1 MYYVSKR
8 TPSFFYQGKKLHKD
22 DLEITT
28 PRPSDIH
35 FPSIEKNKV
44 VWKVDKN
51 LLKERVIAENKQKLL
66 EIFFLHDIAFD
77 CSNETISTIKDTLEL
92 TEENVGIWKDVKG
105 NYHENVSV
113 QILHGALKKI
123 FKYKQSILIEEKEL
137 FEKLNI

>member
-22 DLEITT
+22 DLEIKT

-35 FPSIEKNKV
+35 FPSIKENKV

-66 EIFFLHDIAFD
+66 ETFFLHGIAFD
-77 CSNETISTIKDTLEL
+77 YSNETISTIKDALEL
-92 TEENVGIWKDVKG
+92 TEENVQIWKDIKD

-113 QILHGALKKI
+113 QLLRDALKEI
-123 FKYKQSILIEEKEL
+123 FKRKQSILIEEKEL
-137 FEKLNI
+137 FEKSYT

>member
-8 TPSFFYQGKKLHKD
+8 APSFFYQGKKLHKD

-35 FPSIEKNKV
+35 FPSIEENKA

-77 CSNETISTIKDTLEL
+77 YSNETISTIKDALEL

-105 NYHENVSV
+105 NYHEKVSV
-113 QILHGALKKI
+113 QILHNALKEI

-137 FEKLNI
+137 FEKLNK